1 MGSLLDNLR
10 TSKPASRAK
19 SRTATTR
26 SKRVS
31 KISAK
36 AKTYTPKKVIGR
48 PGKGNG
54 KGKGKG

>member
-10 TSKPASRAK
+10 TAKPVGRGK

-36 AKTYTPKKVIGR
+36 GKSYTPKKIVK
-48 PGKGNG
+48 PSKPG
-54 KGKGKG
+54 KGKGKGKG

>member
-10 TSKPASRAK
+10 TSKPSSRAK

-26 SKRVS
+26 SKRIS
-31 KISAK
+31 KVSAK
-36 AKTYTPKKVIGR
+36 GKAYTPKKVILKPGR
-48 PGKGNG
+48 PG

>member
-31 KISAK
+31 KVSAK
-36 AKTYTPKKVIGR
+36 GKTYTPKKVVSR
-48 PGKGNG
+48 PGKKPG
-54 KGKGKG
+54 KKP

>member
-26 SKRVS
+26 LKRVS

-36 AKTYTPKKVIGR
+36 AKSYTPKKTVK
-48 PGKGNG
+48 PPKGGG
-54 KGKGKG
+54 KGKGGK

>member
-19 SRTATTR
+19 SRAATTR

-31 KISAK
+31 KVSAK
-36 AKTYTPKKVIGR
+36 GKTYTPKKIVK
-48 PGKGNG
+48 PGKPG
-54 KGKGKG
+54 KGKGGKK

>member
-10 TSKPASRAK
+10 TSKPVGRGK
-19 SRTATTR
+19 SRMAVSK

-36 AKTYTPKKVIGR
+36 GASYVKVKKKVVKPGK
-48 PGKGNG
+48 PGKG
-54 KGKGKG
+54 K